1 MRAPR
6 YEAAE
11 KSAASFDI
19 NAVAMCHGIFDI
31 FKFDMPRGARQV
43 GSNRQ
48 FGGAGVEVER
58 HVAVAE
64 GGG

>member
-1 MRAPR
+1 MGVLFAFRVLHLIVLFTCSR

-31 FKFDMPRGARQV
+31 VAARGAAQSV
-43 GSNRQ
+43 T
-48 FGGAGVEVER
+48 
-58 HVAVAE
+58 
-64 GGG
+64 